1 MPELTTD
8 HPDALYDLNDDLND
22 EHDWRCSYCGGD
34 GWGIV
39 GTDWDTD
46 DAINGP
52 YNGETE
58 RCPCCNG
65 SGRAKDMIFC

>member
-1 MPELTTD
+1 MSAKRLPEQD
-8 HPDALYDLNDDLND
+8 DDYEYDDDED
-22 EHDWRCSYCGGD
+22 RDCSYCGGD

-52 YNGETE
+52 YNGEIE
-58 RCPCCNG
+58 RCPNCGG
-65 SGRAKDMIFC
+65 SGNADDMTFW

>member
-1 MPELTTD
+1 MNGNYSPSVTNSVFDDDEFFD
-8 HPDALYDLNDDLND
+8 EPDND
-22 EHDWRCSYCGGD
+22 EFFLCSYCDGD

-52 YNGETE
+52 YDFGK
-58 RCPCCNG
+58 G
-65 SGRAKDMIFC
+65 